1 MADVRDARS
10 AALAR
15 QSQAIKSATGDLE
28 RMQDEIRKVLPSY
41 IPAER
46 MIRIATSAMRK
57 TPALAECSPLSL
69 GGAVLMG
76 ATLGFEVDT
85 PTGEA
90 YLIPRKE
97 DGVLQATLQ
106 VGYQGWLK
114 LWWQHPRADTLD
126 AVAVYPN
133 DEFAWQRGTSP
144 NIHHVPRPEKREPGQ
159 DPTHFYAMATLIGST
174 RPSFEVLTADEV
186 KAIRGGKVGPAGQI
200 ADPQRWMERKVALRQ
215 LLKYMPKS
223 TTAALALNSDDRSG
237 RELLPQATERVQAER
252 VDQQPETADGA
263 NGSEWP
269 ATRPIPRDNGGDA

>member
-1 MADVRDARS
+1 MADVREARS
-10 AALAR
+10 AALER
-15 QSQAIKSATGDLE
+15 QSAQIRSATGDLE
-28 RMQDEIRKVLPSY
+28 RMKDEIRKVLPKY

-46 MIRIATSAMRK
+46 MVRIATSAIRK
-57 TPALAECSPLSL
+57 TPALAECSALSL

-76 ATLGFEVDT
+76 ATLGFEVNT

-97 DGVLQATLQ
+97 NGVMEATLQ
-106 VGYQGWLK
+106 VGYQGWCK

-133 DEFAWQRGTSP
+133 DDFYWQRGTE
-144 NIHHVPRPEKREPGQ
+144 PRIYHIEHPEKREPGQ
-159 DPTHFYAMATLIGST
+159 QPTHYYATATLIGST

-200 ADPQRWMERKVALRQ
+200 ADPQRWMERKVPLRQ

-223 TTAALALNSDDRSG
+223 TTASLALNSDDRSG
-237 RELLPQATERVQAER
+237 RELLPQAAERVQAER
-252 VDQQPETADGA
+252 ADQ
-263 NGSEWP
+263 P
-269 ATRPIPRDNGGDA
+269 AELAPHDNGGDA